1 MSGGP
6 EDKSA
11 LLREMVPADRLT
23 ITHDAEI
30 ALAGAVN
37 GGAGVIVIAGTGSIA
52 FGKNRQGV
60 TARAGGWGHIFG
72 DEGAAFDIARQALR
86 AMLREQEGWGPRTAL
101 TPALLEATA
110 AASAHDLLHVWYTI
124 EWPRSRVAALAPLVS
139 RIAEEGDPVAVGI
152 LESSA
157 RDLAMLAASARE
169 QIQQEDRLTVSWTG
183 GVFRSTI
190 LLDQFRALVELGGAI
205 CSQPRHGPAIGALLM
220 AWRTAELLVLPGK
233 TTEFES

>member
-11 LLREMVPADRLT
+11 LLREMLAADRLT

-30 ALAGAVN
+30 ALAGAVD

-52 FGKNRQGV
+52 FGKNSRGE

-86 AMLREQEGWGPRTAL
+86 AMLREYEGWGPRTAL

-110 AASAHDLLHVWYTI
+110 AADAHDLLHLWYKI
-124 EWPRSRVAALAPLVS
+124 EWPRSRVAALAPLAS

-157 RDLAMLAASARE
+157 RDLAMLAASVRE
-169 QIQQEDRLTVSWTG
+169 QIQEEDRLTVSWMG
-183 GVFRSTI
+183 GVFRSPI
-190 LLDQFRALVELGGAI
+190 LLDRFRALVELGGAR
-205 CSQPRHGPAIGALLM
+205 CAEPRHGPAIGALLM
-220 AWRTAELLVLPGK
+220 AWRTAELLVLPGP
-233 TTEFES
+233 TTE